1 MAFDVH
7 IKQLQNVDITLSDL
21 KCKLNY
27 KEEKPIYGQFKVIS
41 NNDIPKVSETTNTT
55 IGKYKKEKNQTVFQ
69 WQNSSLATHS
79 DDEDKNPTV
88 TYQVSLETL
97 KNSTIQ
103 IILKVDR
110 NFASI
115 IREQIIQKINIQSR
129 FKSLHSKRENQN
141 DLLKASLNLEENTAR
156 NIQRQTGELED
167 RLEKS
172 F

>member
-1 MAFDVH
+1 
-7 IKQLQNVDITLSDL
+7 
-21 KCKLNY
+21 
-27 KEEKPIYGQFKVIS
+27 VIS

-115 IREQIIQKINIQSR
+115 IREQII
-129 FKSLHSKRENQN
+129 
-141 DLLKASLNLEENTAR
+141 
-156 NIQRQTGELED
+156 
-167 RLEKS
+167 
-172 F
+172 